1 MKILITS
8 ILTIF
13 ISINL
18 VSLNEDIKEIDLPEL
33 GDRVSGAVSSDEE
46 KALIDDK
53 VKKALEKAMNSIE
66 KHLENNE
73 KHGNVW
79 DEKH

>member
-18 VSLNEDIKEIDLPEL
+18 VSFNEDIKEIDLPEL

-46 KALIDDK
+46 QAIGA
-53 VKKALEKAMNSIE
+53 VSYT
-66 KHLENNE
+66 HLTLPTSR
-73 KHGNVW
+73 
-79 DEKH
+79 

>member
-18 VSLNEDIKEIDLPEL
+18 VSFNEDIKEIDLPEL

-46 KALIDDK
+46 KAK
-53 VKKALEKAMNSIE
+53 
-66 KHLENNE
+66 
-73 KHGNVW
+73 
-79 DEKH
+79 